1 MAHLGRDAVV
11 RVGAVVRALSV
22 DAHLEQ
28 LVDGGVHGAVVGAQ
42 HALDHL
48 VVHGGEHGLEVL
60 HGLVELQAPDLPVRP
75 AVVQLPALA
84 GPAPAAPGASIAA
97 AAAAPEQAGHPRTG
111 RLSVTV
117 SDRSSFGVS

>member
-11 RVGAVVRALSV
+11 RVGAVVRALVV

-42 HALDHL
+42 HAFDHL
-48 VVHGGEHGLEVL
+48 VVHGGEHGPEVL
-60 HGLVELQAPDLPVRP
+60 HGLVELQPPDLPVRP

-84 GPAPAAPGASIAA
+84 AAAAPGASIAA
-97 AAAAPEQAGHPRTG
+97 AAPEQAGHPWAG
-111 RLSVTV
+111 CP
-117 SDRSSFGVS
+117 